1 MFNPIKMNGSREQ
14 NFNQRL
20 GKIKLIADDLPAALI
35 IHRTIDLN
43 VVYMNQQ
50 GLARLGIRQADFNN
64 ADMDQFET
72 NYLNLQ
78 ESNEYLS
85 KIAYLMNSQSNESV
99 CYFQQLRNQQSKEW
113 TIYANNTKVFFRDD
127 AGKPTHIIT
136 ISNKIDPVHH
146 ITTKVTRMME
156 ELNFY
161 REKSPLFHKLTKR
174 EKEVLGCIALGMNSG
189 EISNRLFISPATV
202 DTHRRNLR
210 SKLNLKNNYDTVKF
224 AQAYNLV

>member
-1 MFNPIKMNGSREQ
+1 MNESTQQ

-20 GKIKLIADDLPAALI
+20 GKIRLIADELPAALI
-35 IHRTIDLN
+35 IHRTEDLN
-43 VVYMNQQ
+43 VIYMNQN
-50 GLARLGIRQADFNN
+50 GLNRIGISH
-64 ADMDQFET
+64 EE
-72 NYLNLQ
+72 LH
-78 ESNEYLS
+78 NEYLS
-85 KIAYLMNSQSNESV
+85 KIAYLMNTNSNKSV
-99 CYFQQLRNQQSKEW
+99 CYFQQVLNQQNKEW
-113 TIYANNTKVFFRDD
+113 IIFASNTKVFFRDEE
-127 AGKPTHIIT
+127 GKPTHIIT
-136 ISNKIDPVHH
+136 IANKIDPVHH
-146 ITTKVTRMME
+146 ISTKVNRMME

-161 REKSPLFHKLTKR
+161 REKSPLFQTLTKR

>member
-1 MFNPIKMNGSREQ
+1 MNAGTYQ

-20 GKIKLIADDLPAALI
+20 GKIKLIADELPAALI
-35 IHRTIDLN
+35 IHRTADLN
-43 VVYMNQQ
+43 VVYMNKH
-50 GLARLGIRQADFNN
+50 GLKRLGISHEEFNN
-64 ADMDQFET
+64 TDIEQCNAKYF
-72 NYLNLQ
+72 NLE

-85 KIAYLMNSQSNESV
+85 KITYLMNSKSNESV
-99 CYFQQLRNQQSKEW
+99 SYFQKVHSQDNTEW
-113 TIYANNTKVFFRDD
+113 TIFASNTQVFFRDEV
-127 AGKPTHIIT
+127 GKPTHIIT
-136 ISNKIDPVHH
+136 IANNIDPVHH
-146 ITTKVTRMME
+146 ISTKVNRMME

-161 REKSPLFHKLTKR
+161 RDKSPLFHKLTKR

>member
-1 MFNPIKMNGSREQ
+1 MNGSREQ

-20 GKIKLIADDLPAALI
+20 GKIRQIADDLPSALI
-35 IHRTIDLN
+35 IHRTVDLN
-43 VVYMNQQ
+43 VVYMNRQA
-50 GLARLGIRQADFNN
+50 LTRLGISHADFNN
-64 ADMDQFET
+64 ADIELYDT
-72 NYLNLQ
+72 NYFNL
-78 ESNEYLS
+78 EENNEYLS
-85 KIAYLMNSQSNESV
+85 KITYLINSHSNESV
-99 CYFQQLRNQQSKEW
+99 CYFQQVCNQQTKEW
-113 TIYANNTKVFFRDD
+113 TIFANNTKVFFRNE